1 MNLDEL
7 MVSAIRSLSIDM
19 VENANT
25 GHLGMP
31 LGSAPMTYALYKD
44 HLNVNPRNP
53 KWFNR
58 DRLVYSAG
66 HGTPLVYSMLHLFG
80 YDVSIQDLKEFRS
93 LGSKTPGHPECDV
106 TPGVDASTGPLGMGV
121 ATAVGLAIAEAH
133 LAEKYNKEDL
143 KLIDHYTYVI
153 AGDGCLMEGVA
164 NEAFSLAGSL
174 KLSKLI
180 LLYDSNDVCS
190 DGMVKDSTIDD
201 VENKFISMGWNYI
214 KVKDGNNL
222 SEINYAIEKAKISNK
237 PTIIESK
244 NIIGFGSTKQGTNKI
259 HSDSVG
265 QIEAQHMKDS
275 YEWSISEPFV
285 LPEEIKE
292 YREEYLKE
300 SQKKEDEW
308 NVILNKYREL
318 YPAEYSELFEN
329 RDKIQEFNIEEMGRF
344 ESPIATR
351 GASGKAL
358 NFIFDKLGILMGGS
372 ADLGTSNKTNLVN
385 STFIKKDDYSGNNI
399 NFGVREFAMG
409 AIVNGI
415 TLHGGLRGYCATF
428 LVFLDYM
435 KAAIRMAALM
445 KINPIFVFT
454 HDSIIVGP
462 DGPTHQPVEQ
472 LLSLRATPDI
482 DVIRPADPNETMYAW
497 EYALKNDK
505 PTVLVLGRQEVEV
518 LHGTSFENLKKG
530 AYVISDSSDYS
541 GTIVATGSE
550 VGLSLKAKDILE
562 KEGIKVRVVNMP
574 SWGLFDKM
582 TKEYRE
588 NVLDRTKP
596 VLSVEASSEIG
607 WSKYSDSHVYNN
619 EYGDS
624 GNGQKLYEERGFTP
638 ENVAEKFKILLNS
651 NF

>member
-1 MNLDEL
+1 MNLDKL

-31 LGSAPMTYALYKD
+31 LGSAPMTYELYKN
-44 HLNVNPRNP
+44 HLNVNPKNP

-80 YDVSIQDLKEFRS
+80 YDVTIQDLKEFRS

-106 TPGVDASTGPLGMGV
+106 TPGVDASTGPLGIGI

-133 LAEKYNKEDL
+133 LAEKYNKENL

-190 DGMVKDSTIDD
+190 DGMVTDSTIDD

-222 SEINYAIEKAKISNK
+222 LEINEAIKKAKKSYR

-259 HSDSVG
+259 HSDAVG
-265 QIEAQHMKDS
+265 EIEAKYMKDS
-275 YEWSISEPFV
+275 YEWMISEPFAV
-285 LPEEIKE
+285 PEEIKE
-292 YREEYLKE
+292 YREQYLTL

-308 NVILNKYREL
+308 NIILNKYKEL
-318 YPAEYSELFEN
+318 YPKEYSELFEI
-329 RDKIQEFNIEEMGRF
+329 DKKIEKFNIEEMGRF
-344 ESPIATR
+344 EEPIATR
-351 GASGKAL
+351 AASGKSL

-372 ADLGTSNKTNLVN
+372 ADLGTSNKTNLNN
-385 STFIKKDDYSGNNI
+385 SSFIRKDDYSGNNI

-409 AIVNGI
+409 SIINGI

-435 KAAIRMAALM
+435 KAAVRMAALM

-462 DGPTHQPVEQ
+462 DGPTHQPIEQ
-472 LLSLRATPDI
+472 LLSLRATPNL
-482 DVIRPADPNETMYAW
+482 DVIRPADPNETMYSW

-505 PTVLVLGRQEVEV
+505 PTVLVLGRQDVEI
-518 LHGTSFENLKKG
+518 LSGTSLENLTKG
-530 AYVISDSSDYS
+530 AYIISDANDYN
-541 GTIVATGSE
+541 GTIIATGSE
-550 VGLSLKAKDILE
+550 VELSIKAKKLLE
-562 KEGIKVRVVNMP
+562 KDGIKVRVVNMP

-582 TKEYRE
+582 DKKYRDS
-588 NVLDRTKP
+588 VLDRTKP
-596 VLSVEASSEIG
+596 ILSVEASSEIG
-607 WSKYSDSHVYNN
+607 WCKYSDFHISNN

-638 ENVAEKFKILLNS
+638 ENVAEKFKRLLN
-651 NF
+651 NQ

>member
-31 LGSAPMTYALYKD
+31 LGSAPMTYQLYKN
-44 HLNVNPRNP
+44 HLNINP
-53 KWFNR
+53 KNPNWFNR

-80 YDVSIQDLKEFRS
+80 YDVSIKDLKAFRS
-93 LGSKTPGHPECDV
+93 LGSKTPGHPEFDV
-106 TPGVDASTGPLGMGV
+106 TPGVDASTGPLGIGI

-133 LAEKYNKEDL
+133 LAEKFNKDDL
-143 KLIDHYTYVI
+143 ELIDHYTYVI

-190 DGMVKDSTIDD
+190 DGVVKDSTVDD
-201 VENKFISMGWNYI
+201 VEKKFTSMGWNYI
-214 KVKDGNNL
+214 RVSDGNDL
-222 SEINYAIEKAKISNK
+222 LEIDNAIIKAKKSDR

-259 HSDSVG
+259 HSDAVG
-265 QIEAQHMKDS
+265 EIEAKHMKDS
-275 YEWSISEPFV
+275 YKWMINEPFAI
-285 LPEEIKE
+285 PEEIKE
-292 YREEYLKE
+292 YREKYISLSKE
-300 SQKKEDEW
+300 KENKW
-308 NVILNKYREL
+308 NNILDKYKEL
-318 YPAEYSELFEN
+318 YPKEYSELFETKE
-329 RDKIQEFNIEEMGRF
+329 RIEKFNIDDMGKF
-344 ESPIATR
+344 ESSVATR
-351 GASGKAL
+351 VASGKSL
-358 NFIFDKLGILMGGS
+358 NYIFDNLGILIGGS
-372 ADLGTSNKTNLVN
+372 ADLGTSNKTNIEN
-385 STFIKKDDYSGNNI
+385 SSFIKSGDFSGNNI
-399 NFGVREFAMG
+399 HFGVREFAMG

-435 KAAIRMAALM
+435 KASVRMAALM
-445 KINPIFVFT
+445 GINPVFVFT

-472 LLSLRATPDI
+472 LLTLRATPDI
-482 DVIRPADPNETMYAW
+482 DVIRPADPNETMYSW
-497 EYALKNDK
+497 EYAMKNNK
-505 PTVLVLGRQEVEV
+505 PTVLVLGRQDVDV
-518 LHGTSFENLKKG
+518 LVGTSSENLKKG
-530 AYVISDSSDYS
+530 AYILSDSDNYV

-550 VGLSLKAKDILE
+550 VQLALKAKQILE
-562 KEGIKVRVVNMP
+562 NDGVKVRVVNMP

-582 TKEYRE
+582 DNDYR
-588 NVLDRTKP
+588 NSVLDRSKP
-596 VLSVEASSEIG
+596 VLSVEALSEIG
-607 WSKYSDSHVYNN
+607 WAKYADDFVSNN

-624 GNGQKLYEERGFTP
+624 GNGKKLYEERGFTP
-638 ENVAEKFKILLNS
+638 ENVANRFKKMLNK
-651 NF
+651 

>member
-1 MNLDEL
+1 MNIDKL

-31 LGSAPMTYALYKD
+31 LGSAPMTYELYKN
-44 HLNVNPRNP
+44 HLNVNPKNP

-80 YDVSIQDLKEFRS
+80 FDVTIEDLKEFRS
-93 LGSKTPGHPECDV
+93 LGSKTPGHPEYNV
-106 TPGVDASTGPLGMGV
+106 TPGVDVSTGPLGMGV
-121 ATAVGLAIAEAH
+121 ATSVGLAIAEAH
-133 LAEKYNKEDL
+133 LAQKYNKKDL

-164 NEAFSLAGSL
+164 NEAISLAGSL
-174 KLSKLI
+174 GLSKLI
-180 LLYDSNDVCS
+180 LLYDSNEVCS
-190 DGMVKDSTIDD
+190 DGMVKDSTIDN
-201 VENKFISMGWNYI
+201 VEKKFTSMGWNYI
-214 KVKDGNNL
+214 RVDDGNDLEELN
-222 SEINYAIEKAKISNK
+222 SAISVAKKSDK

-259 HSDSVG
+259 HSDAVG
-265 QIEAQHMKDS
+265 EIEAKHMKDV
-275 YEWSISEPFV
+275 YGWMIDEPFE
-285 LPEEIKE
+285 LPDEIKN
-292 YREEYLKE
+292 YRDEYLKL
-300 SQKKEDEW
+300 SQEKEDKW
-308 NVILNKYREL
+308 NEILNEYKKL
-318 YPAEYSELFEN
+318 YPEEYSELFNIDE
-329 RDKIQEFNIEEMGRF
+329 KIEKFNIEDMGRF

-351 GASGKAL
+351 AASGKSL
-358 NFIFDKLGILMGGS
+358 NYIFDKLGILMGGS
-372 ADLGTSNKTNLVN
+372 ADLGTSNKTNLNN
-385 STFIKKDDYSGNNI
+385 SSFIIKNEFLGNNI

-409 AIVNGI
+409 AIINGI

-435 KAAIRMAALM
+435 KAAVRMSALM

-454 HDSIIVGP
+454 HDSVIVGP

-472 LLSLRATPDI
+472 LLSLRATPDL
-482 DVIRPADPNETMYAW
+482 DVIRPSDANETMYSW

-505 PTVLVLGRQEVEV
+505 PTVLVLGRQDVEI
-518 LHGTSFENLKKG
+518 LDGTSLDNLKKG
-530 AYVISDSSDYS
+530 AYIVSDSDNYV

-550 VGLSLKAKDILE
+550 VQLAIKSKGLLE

-574 SWGLFDKM
+574 SWCIFDKM
-582 TKEYRE
+582 DENYRKSII
-588 NVLDRTKP
+588 DRSKP

-607 WSKYSDSHVYNN
+607 WGKYADDFVSNN
-619 EYGDS
+619 SYGDS

-638 ENVAEKFKILLNS
+638 ENVAYRLKKIIN
-651 NF
+651 NK

>member
-1 MNLDEL
+1 MNLDKL

-31 LGSAPMTYALYKD
+31 LGSAPMTYALYKN
-44 HLNVNPRNP
+44 HLNVNPKNP
-53 KWFNR
+53 QWFNR

-80 YDVSIQDLKEFRS
+80 YDVTVDDLKKFRS
-93 LGSKTPGHPECDV
+93 LGSKTPGHPESDV
-106 TPGVDASTGPLGMGV
+106 TPGVDASTGPLGIGV

-133 LAEKYNKEDL
+133 LAAKFNKDDL

-164 NEAFSLAGSL
+164 NESISLAGSL
-174 KLSKLI
+174 GLSKLI
-180 LLYDSNDVCS
+180 MLYDSNDVCS
-190 DGMVKDSTIDD
+190 DGLVEDSTIDN
-201 VENKFISMGWNYI
+201 VEQKFTSMGWNYI
-214 KVKDGNNL
+214 KVSDGNNIL
-222 SEINYAIEKAKISNK
+222 EINNAIEKAKESDK

-259 HSDSVG
+259 HSDAVG
-265 QIEAQHMKDS
+265 EIEAKHMKDS
-275 YEWSISEPFV
+275 YEWMIQEPFGIPDEV
-285 LPEEIKE
+285 KEFRDEYIKLSEEKE
-292 YREEYLKE
+292 TKWNNLLEEYK
-300 SQKKEDEW
+300 
-308 NVILNKYREL
+308 NKY
-318 YPAEYSELFEN
+318 PQEYEHLFN
-329 RDKIQEFNIEEMGRF
+329 IDKKISEFNIDDMGKF

-358 NFIFDKLGILMGGS
+358 NYIFDELGILMGGS
-372 ADLGTSNKTNLVN
+372 ADLGVSNKTHLDN
-385 STFIKKDDYSGNNI
+385 SSFIKKDDYSGNNI

-409 AIVNGI
+409 AIVNGL

-445 KINPIFVFT
+445 KINPIFIFT
-454 HDSIIVGP
+454 HDSVIVGP
-462 DGPTHQPVEQ
+462 DGPTHQPIEQ
-472 LLSLRATPDI
+472 LISLRATPGI
-482 DVIRPADPNETMYAW
+482 DVLRPADPNETIYAW

-505 PTVLVLGRQEVEV
+505 PTVLVLGRQDVDILE
-518 LHGTSFENLKKG
+518 GTSIDNLKTG
-530 AYVISDSSDYS
+530 GYIISDSENYD

-550 VGLSLKAKDILE
+550 VELAIKAKELLDS
-562 KEGIKVRVVNMP
+562 EGIKARVVNMP
-574 SWGLFDKM
+574 SWGIFDNM
-582 TKEYRE
+582 SQEYR
-588 NVLDRTKP
+588 NLVLDRSKP

-607 WSKYSDSHVYNN
+607 WSKYSDEHVYNN
-619 EYGDS
+619 KYGDS

-638 ENVAEKFKILLNS
+638 ENVANKFKELINR
-651 NF
+651 

>member
-31 LGSAPMTYALYKD
+31 LGSAPMTYELYKN
-44 HLNVNPRNP
+44 HLNVNPKNP
-53 KWFNR
+53 EWFNR

-80 YDVSIQDLKEFRS
+80 YDLSIQDLKEFRS
-93 LGSKTPGHPECDV
+93 LGSKTPGHPEYNV
-106 TPGVDASTGPLGMGV
+106 TPGVDASTGPLGVGV
-121 ATAVGLAIAEAH
+121 ATAVGLAISEAH
-133 LAEKYNKEDL
+133 LAKKYNKKDL
-143 KLIDHYTYVI
+143 PLINHYTYVI

-174 KLSKLI
+174 GLSKLI

-190 DGMVKDSTIDD
+190 DGMVTDSTIDD
-201 VENKFISMGWNYI
+201 VEEKFTALGWNYL
-214 KVKDGNNL
+214 KVSDGNNL
-222 SEINYAIEKAKISNK
+222 KEINDAISRAKTSNK

-265 QIEAQHMKDS
+265 EIEAKHMKDS
-275 YEWSISEPFV
+275 YKWMINEPFA

-292 YREEYLKE
+292 YRREYLKL
-300 SQKKEDEW
+300 SQEKEDEW
-308 NVILNKYREL
+308 NKILCKYKEL
-318 YPAEYSELFEN
+318 YPKEYSELFEI
-329 RDKIQEFNIEEMGRF
+329 DKKIDKFNIEEMGRF

-351 GASGKAL
+351 GASGKSL

-372 ADLGTSNKTNLVN
+372 ADLGSSNKTILAN
-385 STFIKKDDYSGNNI
+385 SSFIRKDDFSGNNI

-409 AIVNGI
+409 AIINGI

-435 KAAIRMAALM
+435 KASIRMAALM

-472 LLSLRATPDI
+472 LLSLRATPDV
-482 DVIRPADPNETMYAW
+482 DVIRPADPNETMYSW

-505 PTVLVLGRQEVEV
+505 PTVLVLGRQDVEI
-518 LHGTSFENLKKG
+518 LSGTSIENLKKG
-530 AYVISDSSDYS
+530 AYVIDDTDDYM
-541 GTIVATGSE
+541 GTIIATGSE
-550 VGLSLKAKDILE
+550 VHLSIKAKELLE
-562 KEGIKVRVVNMP
+562 KDGIKVRVVNMP
-574 SWGLFDKM
+574 SWELFDKM
-582 TKEYRE
+582 EKEYRDH
-588 NVLDRTKP
+588 VLDRTKP

-607 WSKYSDSHVYNN
+607 WCKYSDSQVYNN

-638 ENVAEKFKILLNS
+638 ENVAEKFKKLLS
-651 NF
+651 DM